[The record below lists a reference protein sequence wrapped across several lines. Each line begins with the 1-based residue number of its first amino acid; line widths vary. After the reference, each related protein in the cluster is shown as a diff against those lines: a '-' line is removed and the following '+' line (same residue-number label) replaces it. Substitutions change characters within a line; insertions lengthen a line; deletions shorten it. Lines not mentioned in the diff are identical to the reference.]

1 MGRTILISKSRLCVP
16 SNSLSNKSFSE
27 SGNLNRRVRRKN
39 TMSLRSYNLGVAF
52 DGNDVFRD
60 VSITIEPGQRI
71 ALVGPSGSGKSLLLK
86 SLAMLHRVNEGHVE
100 WQGDRVA
107 GKRVPEFRSEVVYV
121 PQRAPEVDGT
131 VEEFLEVPFLFAVN
145 AGKLFDRDA
154 VMKNL
159 KLLGREDDFLQK
171 PQRDLSGG
179 ERQIA
184 ALVRALLLEP
194 KVLLLDEPTS
204 AMDGETANSAES
216 LVASWCD
223 SNSQRALV
231 WVTHDLQ
238 QSQRVSTQQI
248 EIEKL
253 GTERTQ

>member
-1 MGRTILISKSRLCVP
+1 
-16 SNSLSNKSFSE
+16 
-27 SGNLNRRVRRKN
+27 
-39 TMSLRSYNLGVAF
+39 MSLQAHNLGVAF

-60 VSITIEPGQRI
+60 VSITIQPGQRI

-86 SLAMLHRVNEGHVE
+86 SLAMLHRVSEGHVE

-107 GKRVPEFRSEVVYV
+107 GKRVPEFRSEVMYV

-131 VEEFLEVPFLFAVN
+131 VEEFLEVPFSFSAN

-154 VMKNL
+154 AMKNL

-204 AMDGETANSAES
+204 AMDGETAGSAER

-248 EIEKL
+248 EMEHL
-253 GTERTQ
+253 GTRRSTQ